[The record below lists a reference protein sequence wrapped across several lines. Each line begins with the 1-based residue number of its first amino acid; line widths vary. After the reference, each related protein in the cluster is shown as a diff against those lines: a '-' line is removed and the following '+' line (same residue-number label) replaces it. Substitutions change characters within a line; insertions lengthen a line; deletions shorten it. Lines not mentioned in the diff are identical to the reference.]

1 MEKHRIKK
9 KKTEDIEEIK
19 EGEQAKKI
27 EGIIFSYS
35 LCIKFKYI
43 K

>member
-9 KKTEDIEEIK
+9 EKSEDREEIK
-19 EGEQAKKI
+19 EGEQAKI

-35 LCIKFKYI
+35 LCTKYKDIK
-43 K
+43 